1 MHSSEPL
8 KRIGMKPFGCHPAIR
23 TSGAARFFFQGSC
36 LAKQILPWYRS
47 LISRAG
53 LTKKKIRAK
62 CWKPSAF
69 VQCVFEASKKA
80 DVSCIVHARS
90 RAQFFAI
97 FHTFRLLGCVVCHVC
112 STSPTSGA
120 RALADAKL
128 GQRSK
133 SWCRIISR
141 RLAGPEMQCHDL
153 LKSLSYLWSC
163 APCIRSP
170 ILNEFIRP
178 KCCAQ
183 GKGNQIAR
191 PASQNAFE
199 KISKYFIRIL
209 MGEFSYAFFRAVD
222 KLTCVRMRPPGC
234 HPAIRTSGAA
244 RILL

>member
-1 MHSSEPL
+1 MFSCEVQAISRALSSFIRAFMGELPCAFFRAVKTHRYETIWL
-8 KRIGMKPFGCHPAIR
+8 PPSHPYFRSRAL
-23 TSGAARFFFQGSC
+23 FFQGSC

-153 LKSLSYLWSC
+153 LKRLSYLWSC
-163 APCIRSP
+163 APCTD
-170 ILNEFIRP
+170 L
-178 KCCAQ
+178 CL
-183 GKGNQIAR
+183 
-191 PASQNAFE
+191 
-199 KISKYFIRIL
+199 YT
-209 MGEFSYAFFRAVD
+209 FSN
-222 KLTCVRMRPPGC
+222 TQ
-234 HPAIRTSGAA
+234 
-244 RILL
+244 

>member
-1 MHSSEPL
+1 MARCFLVKSRQSAARYLVSSALSWENCHVHSSEPL

-153 LKSLSYLWSC
+153 LKRLSYLWSC
-163 APCIRSP
+163 APCTD
-170 ILNEFIRP
+170 L
-178 KCCAQ
+178 CL
-183 GKGNQIAR
+183 
-191 PASQNAFE
+191 
-199 KISKYFIRIL
+199 YT
-209 MGEFSYAFFRAVD
+209 FSN
-222 KLTCVRMRPPGC
+222 TQ
-234 HPAIRTSGAA
+234 
-244 RILL
+244 